1 MTAGR
6 RLPPP
11 DEVVERALAASR
23 SEDCVVI
30 VEETSQAEVR
40 FANNTTTTN
49 GVRRD
54 RRVVVV
60 SFRGVGPGEVASAPG
75 APETAASGTAV
86 GMASRSGDV
95 DVVDLVRASEAEAR
109 HAQAAADAVALV
121 GPVGDA
127 RDFVD
132 APASTSVGV
141 LAPVTSGLG
150 DAFERA
156 RHGGHV
162 LAGFAT
168 HGVSSVYLG
177 TSTGLRRRHVQ
188 GEGTMELVARS
199 ADGARSAWTGV
210 GTQDFADIDLGAME
224 RRVVE
229 RLAWGERALELPA
242 GRYEVLLP
250 SDAVAD
256 LVVALSEAMSGR
268 DAEEG
273 RNAFAK
279 AGGGTRLG
287 DRLAT
292 LPFELRG
299 DPTEAG
305 LGCSP
310 FVVTGASGTDVS
322 VFDNGLDI
330 GRTCWIDDGHLAR
343 LRYHRAGAAA
353 AGVAPAPPVGNLT
366 LELPGATASL
376 DDMVGTT
383 RRALLLTCLWY
394 IREVDPTTLLLTG
407 LTRDGVYLVED
418 GEVVGAVNNFR
429 FNESPLGVLARSI
442 EAGRTERALS
452 REWSEWMSRTA
463 MAPLRVADF
472 NMSSVSPAT

>member
-1 MTAGR
+1 MTSG

-23 SEDCVVI
+23 GEACSVI
-30 VEETSQAEVR
+30 VEETNQAEVR

-60 SFRGVGPGEVASAPG
+60 SFAVVRRGEGASAPG
-75 APETAASGTAV
+75 PSAPAGAAMAV
-86 GMASRSGDV
+86 GVASRSGDV
-95 DVVDLVRASEAEAR
+95 DVEDLVRASEAEAR
-109 HAQAAADAVALV
+109 HAPAAADAAELV
-121 GPVGDA
+121 GPAGDA
-127 RDFVD
+127 PDFGEE
-132 APASTSVGV
+132 PGSTSVGV
-141 LAPVTSGLG
+141 LAPVTSVLG
-150 DAFERA
+150 DAFVRA
-156 RHGGHV
+156 RQSGHV

-168 HGVSSVYLG
+168 HGVSSLYLG

-188 GEGTMELVARS
+188 GEGTVELVARS
-199 ADGARSAWTGV
+199 ADGTRSAWAGV
-210 GTQDFADIDLGAME
+210 GTQDFSDVDVAALE

-229 RLAWGERALELPA
+229 RLAWAERAVEMPA
-242 GRYEVLLP
+242 GRYEVVLP
-250 SDAVAD
+250 PDAVAD
-256 LVVALSEAMSGR
+256 LMVALSEALSGR

-279 AGGGTRLG
+279 AGGGTRVG

-299 DPTEAG
+299 DPADPD
-305 LGCSP
+305 LRCLP
-310 FVVTGASGTDVS
+310 FVATGASGTDVS

-330 GRTCWIDDGHLAR
+330 GRTRWIDDGRLAR

-353 AGVAPAPPVGNLT
+353 AGVDPAPPVGNLT
-366 LELPGATASL
+366 LELPGATATL
-376 DDMVGTT
+376 DDMVAAT
-383 RRALLLTCLWY
+383 RRALLVTCLWY
-394 IREVDPTTLLLTG
+394 IREVDPVSLLLTG

-429 FNESPLGVLARSI
+429 FNESPLAVLGRII
-442 EAGRTERALS
+442 EAGRAERALS